1 MLRSLR
7 RVSHRL
13 SLLGPVLLAATL
25 AGPAAAQPSRMPPP
39 GWPASPKQF
48 DAVQTDSNR
57 MIPTRDGKRMA
68 TDIFRPARNGAPI
81 AGRFP
86 VLLNRTPYDK
96 EELHS
101 QAVFFAERGYVVAVQ
116 DARGRYKSEGT
127 FSKVQPADATD
138 GYDVIEWLAKQPYST
153 GQVGMWGTSF
163 AAHMQAGAVQLRP
176 PALKA
181 LALNMGGMSNAWDHG
196 VRFRGTYE
204 MGRQLT
210 WAWGQMIADAREPHV
225 RALLEKEK
233 VEDWFSIVPLRRG
246 QSPLAV

>member
-1 MLRSLR
+1 
-7 RVSHRL
+7 
-13 SLLGPVLLAATL
+13 
-25 AGPAAAQPSRMPPP
+25 
-39 GWPASPKQF
+39 
-48 DAVQTDSNR
+48 
-57 MIPTRDGKRMA
+57 
-68 TDIFRPARNGAPI
+68 
-81 AGRFP
+81 

-138 GYDVIEWLAKQPYST
+138 GYDVVEWLAKQAYAT

-176 PALKA
+176 PALRA

-225 RALLEKEK
+225 RALLEREK
-233 VEDWFSIVPLRRG
+233 VEDWFSIVPYRERHSRPGAQRVAEARSGRSGRYPIPPSSSRRTRTRRARLRTRARSARHAFHDAPATTSRSRAG
-246 QSPLAV
+246 WPATRATTN